1 MTASLRKSILALI
14 VLAFTVSLGFGFK
27 HVTTVD
33 ETLESRL
40 SENAVWAGAQLQF
53 ELGRFRES
61 LYDLTNNGQNASPK
75 ETSTRF
81 DILWSRVQ
89 VFRKG
94 DLAKLVNASGMKPV
108 VDNIQSQIEEIDSII
123 ADDGFKPQPRPEAVR
138 SILDTGQS
146 ITRLSQ
152 ELTAGIMHGEQVRFV
167 NYIRDRQ
174 SAIHDIMVSLV
185 GLFLCGTAFTVSLV
199 LSNRQ
204 ANKATLAATTAEEAA
219 NAARERVT
227 DAIESMAE
235 GFAVIDS
242 VGRCVSANTIFRF
255 FMKRFSGSAP
265 TGDFFETSLE
275 TGFTNNALLDP
286 AGRPVNR
293 IMDAL
298 RRADGTGFEFIMD
311 DETWVRIE
319 TRRATNGTMIV
330 KLADVTDRKRWEIE
344 TENAK
349 NTAIRNLEAQSRFL
363 SMMSHEIRT
372 PLNGVLGILQIIID
386 EPLSQ
391 AGRHYVKTALSSAV
405 SLRTVIDD
413 VLDASKIEANEMVL
427 RKEALSLAELS
438 ENVLDL
444 MTPLADKSAL
454 SLTLTLDPNLP
465 KSVAGDSDRLR
476 QILNNFVS
484 NAIKFTEHGN
494 VALSI
499 DCLSQ
504 SDDRCL
510 VRFSVADT
518 GIGIPVENHGDLFR
532 AFKQID
538 SSYAR
543 RFGGTGLGLAISKV
557 LAEKMGGVV
566 DFESAVGK
574 GSCFWFDIPFEV
586 LSSEPWGKQAG
597 PSTSRV
603 LIDLSDRA
611 IADALSTQI
620 KGFGM
625 NVVIG
630 DSSSPQTDGETDV
643 ILINDSPLNASTAIS
658 PHRHLQVLHAEHML
672 DDVTEAFDSRTRFLR
687 YPIHPTTLMRELLAP
702 FPPVLVRTEPARL
715 FEDKR
720 SGPLRILLAEDCKTN
735 QLVMRAFL
743 KDFATDIVV
752 VENGKLA
759 VDEALTNTFDLVL
772 MDVSMPEMDGVE
784 ATQQIRRVSDI
795 PVIGVTAHAFESA
808 LASCRDAGMD
818 QVLTKPL
825 AKQELHSTIKEV
837 LDNRDR
843 TAATLTV
850 TGTGSC

>member
-14 VLAFTVSLGFGFK
+14 VLAFAVSLGFGFK

-40 SENAVWAGAQLQF
+40 AENAVWAGAQLQF

-61 LYDLTNNGQNASPK
+61 LYDLANNDRNASPK
-75 ETSTRF
+75 ETSKRF

-89 VFRKG
+89 IFREG
-94 DLAKLVNASGMKPV
+94 DLAELVTVSGMKPI

-123 ADDGFKPQPRPEAVR
+123 ADDGFKTRAQPETIRR
-138 SILDTGQS
+138 ILDTGQS
-146 ITRLSQ
+146 INRLSQ
-152 ELTAGIMHGEQVRFV
+152 ELTAGIMHGEHVRFV
-167 NYIRDRQ
+167 NYIRERQ
-174 SAIHDIMVSLV
+174 SAIHDVMISLV
-185 GLFLCGTAFTVSLV
+185 GLFLCGAAFTVSLV
-199 LSNRQ
+199 FSNRQ
-204 ANKATLAATTAEEAA
+204 ANKATLAATSAEEAA
-219 NAARERVT
+219 VAARERVT

-242 VGRCVSANTIFRF
+242 VGRYVSANTIFRS
-255 FMKRFSGSAP
+255 FMNRFSGSAP
-265 TGDFFETSLE
+265 TGDFFETTLE
-275 TGFTNNALLDP
+275 TGFRDHVLLDP
-286 AGRPVNR
+286 LGRPVNR
-293 IMDAL
+293 IMDGL
-298 RRADGTGFEFIMD
+298 RCADGTGFEFVMD
-311 DETWVRIE
+311 DENWVRIE
-319 TRRATNGTMIV
+319 TRRTANGTMIV

-363 SMMSHEIRT
+363 SMMSHEVRT

-391 AGRHYVKTALSSAV
+391 AARHYVKTALNSAI

-413 VLDASKIEANEMVL
+413 VLDASKIEANEMAL
-427 RKEALSLAELS
+427 RNEALSLANLS

-444 MTPLADKSAL
+444 MTPLAHKSGL

-465 KSVAGDSDRLR
+465 KSVTGDADRLR

-494 VALSI
+494 VALSL
-499 DCLSQ
+499 DRLSK
-504 SDDRCL
+504 SDGRCL
-510 VRFSVADT
+510 VRFSVTDT
-518 GIGIPVENHGDLFR
+518 GIGIPAEKQADLFR

-538 SSYAR
+538 SSYSR

-566 DFESAVGK
+566 GFESTAGK
-574 GSCFWFDIPFEV
+574 GSRFWFDIPFEI
-586 LSSEPWGKQAG
+586 LSSEPWVKQAG
-597 PSTSRV
+597 PSGSRV

-611 IADALSTQI
+611 LADALSAQI

-625 NVVIG
+625 NVAVC
-630 DSSSPQTDGETDV
+630 DTSCPQSNGETDV
-643 ILINDSPLNASTAIS
+643 ILINDSPLDASTAIR
-658 PHRHLQVLHAEHML
+658 PHMHLQVLHAENML

-702 FPPVLVRTEPARL
+702 RPPVPVKIEPARPI
-715 FEDKR
+715 EESG

-735 QLVMRAFL
+735 QLVMQAFL
-743 KDFATDIVV
+743 KGITTDLVIA
-752 VENGKLA
+752 ENGKLA
-759 VDEALTNTFDLVL
+759 LEEARTNTFDLIL
-772 MDVSMPEMDGVE
+772 MDVSMPEMDGIE
-784 ATQQIRRVSDI
+784 ATKKIREFSDI

-808 LASCRDAGMD
+808 LTSCLDAGMD
-818 QVLTKPL
+818 RVLTKPL
-825 AKQELHSTIKEV
+825 AKQDLYSTIKEL
-837 LDNRDR
+837 LDESDR
-843 TAATLTV
+843 AAALAV
-850 TGTGSC
+850 TGTESC